1 MRAHETV
8 VKKAAATSS
17 PVEVDPDVPRFNVNV
32 QVRTQVVANFI
43 DSYAPSA
50 LVCDGKSGAFMH
62 LQDTFP
68 IFIGRSPVLDKAVT
82 ALSSAFLAKRNQDYQ
97 LLSYSTRLYGESLQ
111 IVHRRIQTGRNCS
124 QDFLFATVIF
134 QLYEVCVIPS
144 SKIRPG

>member
-1 MRAHETV
+1 VASCP
-8 VKKAAATSS
+8 VK
-17 PVEVDPDVPRFNVNV
+17 VDPDIPRFNVNI

-43 DSYAPSA
+43 DMYAPSA
-50 LVCDGKSGAFMH
+50 LVWDAKSESSMH

-82 ALSSAFLAKRNQDYQ
+82 ALSSAFLAKRNQDHR

-111 IVHRRIQTGRNCS
+111 IVHQRIQTGRNCS

-134 QLYEVCVIPS
+134 QLYEVCVFLPARYDEG
-144 SKIRPG
+144 KYAE